1 MCVRMN
7 NLLRY
12 AIEQRKQYLIDQLIA
27 SGLYTKEST
36 YLFRWTLSD
45 LEQEYIFVKRMKK

>member
-1 MCVRMN
+1 MN

-45 LEQEYIFVKRMKK
+45 LEQEYTFVKCMKK